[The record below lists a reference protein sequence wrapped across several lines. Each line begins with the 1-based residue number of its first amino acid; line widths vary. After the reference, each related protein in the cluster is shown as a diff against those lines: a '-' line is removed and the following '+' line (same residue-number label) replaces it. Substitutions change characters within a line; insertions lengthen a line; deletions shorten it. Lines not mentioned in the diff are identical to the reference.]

1 MAARDG
7 AQGAPGVGP
16 LSVGDWIK
24 RIFVGRDPDH
34 PLTDEER
41 DELEHTPQ
49 DTYDA
54 RAQFEQ
60 EYVGNDLD
68 PDEPRSGRL

>member
-1 MAARDG
+1 M
-7 AQGAPGVGP
+7 
-16 LSVGDWIK
+16 SFGDWI
-24 RIFVGRDPDH
+24 RRLIGGPDPDH

-41 DELEHTPQ
+41 ERLEHTPQ
-49 DTYDA
+49 NTFDS

>member
-1 MAARDG
+1 MKLG
-7 AQGAPGVGP
+7 H
-16 LSVGDWIK
+16 WI
-24 RIFVGRDPDH
+24 RSLLAGRDPDH

-41 DELEHTPQ
+41 RKLEHTSQ
-49 DTYDA
+49 SGFDA

-60 EYVGNDLD
+60 EYVGNDFD